1 MSDEEIVSR
10 ILGLPLE
17 RIEYLQLNH
26 RLVCDEAGFDKWFV
40 ENAAL
45 VLSEKKRQFNE
56 EMGVPQEA
64 IPTSSVP
71 ADAVPVSYGN

>member
-10 ILGLPLE
+10 ILRLPLE
-17 RIEYLQLNH
+17 RIEYLKQNNG
-26 RLVCDEAGFDKWFV
+26 LVCDEVGFEKWFV

-45 VLSEKKRQFNE
+45 DLAEKKRQFNA

-64 IPTSSVP
+64 IPTSSAR
-71 ADAVPVSYGN
+71 ADVVPVSYGS